1 MRRKLMPR
9 CNTNMGHEYLFLPE
23 SMRLYY
29 SLLSPCIH
37 NLAQN
42 KEIHVRLLI
51 PYRRPHIL
59 YKSPLPIHI
68 LHKNSFIQHE
78 TKEDQ

>member
-1 MRRKLMPR
+1 
-9 CNTNMGHEYLFLPE
+9 MGHEYLFLPE

-29 SLLSPCIH
+29 SLLSPCMH

-51 PYRRPHIL
+51 AYIRPHIL
-59 YKSPLPIHI
+59 YNLPF
-68 LHKNSFIQHE
+68 LSTSYTKTRSFNMKQKK
-78 TKEDQ
+78 TNKEDKKHELK